1 MAATREQV
9 LEAYAA
15 NPLAEPNPSESAIQ
29 YWQNVGL
36 GSFDQTV
43 AAVRAADPRLAR
55 QIDEERPVQYTTGQ
69 GRIDNSGA
77 LPSPVTPTLFSA
89 PVEPAQTSA
98 PAKPLPKNFNSQG
111 TYLAFV
117 DNLKN
122 KEVDPLAAINSLNV
136 GPEFKQAITTI
147 YNQIVQQQKAGTSE
161 YWGTGTLASKEGAAA
176 EMALRLAEG
185 GAQSLTDIGTR
196 QVEFKGSTE
205 GEDYTTTSNEL
216 YSKST
221 GQPLNYNTNSGG
233 LKLNYDIQTLPDGT
247 VVPVATKRQSDW
259 MKFRENVLKP
269 GVAIALSTLGAPV
282 IGAAL
287 APGAGLAAQG
297 ALGGAIAGTGSAALT
312 GGDLLQGALLG
323 GAGGYLRGAAS
334 VPAQDSIYSLANGT
348 PNLDYMGGGQ
358 GLTSTGAANLPSM
371 NGAQGLQIL
380 AGVPSE
386 TLAGALST
394 FGGVNPAIIE
404 GMGLG
409 SGISYV
415 TPSGIV
421 TGNGTIIGGDV
432 ISELGR
438 NTGFNLPGWLNENVG
453 AGIGD
458 TLAQVNT
465 GVNSGLF
472 SGVTPPDSTS
482 TTTQKDVTTSGSS
495 TGLSPSQVASL
506 IKAGVGLVGAT
517 GAVSAATNAGGGT
530 GTPMQAPTQ
539 GVPTNDPNYYNQLQ
553 QYYNAYLPQTPRD
566 VVTPLQ
572 QWYNSSYGA

>member
-1 MAATREQV
+1 MAVTREQV
-9 LEAYAA
+9 LAAYAA
-15 NPLAEPNPSESAIQ
+15 NPFAEARPSEEAINF
-29 YWQNVGL
+29 WQNTGL

-43 AAVRAADPRLAR
+43 AAVRAENPALAA
-55 QIDEERPVQYTTGQ
+55 QIDAQRGNVAPAPAPTPAIAPAV
-69 GRIDNSGA
+69 A
-77 LPSPVTPTLFSA
+77 PAPTLFSA
-89 PVEPAQTSA
+89 PAE
-98 PAKPLPKNFNSQG
+98 PAKPLPENFNSSG

-147 YNQIVQQQKAGTSE
+147 YNEMVQQQKAGTNE
-161 YWGTGTLASKEGAAA
+161 YWGTGTLATKEGAAA

-185 GAQSLTDIGTR
+185 GATSLADITSQPVTR
-196 QVEFKGSTE
+196 TE
-205 GEDYTTTSNEL
+205 VDGEGGERTFTETQL
-216 YSKST
+216 VSKST
-221 GQPLNYNTNSGG
+221 GKPINYNTNSGG
-233 LKLNYDIQTLPDGT
+233 LKLNYNIQTLPDGT
-247 VVPVATKRQSDW
+247 VVPVATKRESDW
-259 MKFRENVLKP
+259 MKFREGVLKP

-371 NGAQGLQIL
+371 GGAQGLQIL

-432 ISELGR
+432 ISELGK

>member
-15 NPLAEPNPSESAIQ
+15 NPFAEARPSEEAIQ
-29 YWQNVGL
+29 FWQNTGL

-43 AAVRAADPRLAR
+43 AAVRAENPALAA
-55 QIDEERPVQYTTGQ
+55 QIDAQRGNVAPVV
-69 GRIDNSGA
+69 A
-77 LPSPVTPTLFSA
+77 PAPAPTLFSA
-89 PVEPAQTSA
+89 PAES
-98 PAKPLPKNFNSQG
+98 AKPLPENFNSSG

-147 YNQIVQQQKAGTSE
+147 YNEMVQQQKAGTNE
-161 YWGTGTLASKEGAAA
+161 YWGTGTLATKEGAAA

-185 GAQSLTDIGTR
+185 GATSLADITSQPVTR
-196 QVEFKGSTE
+196 TE
-205 GEDYTTTSNEL
+205 VDGEGGERTFTETQL
-216 YSKST
+216 VSKST
-221 GQPLNYNTNSGG
+221 GKPINYNTNSGG
-233 LKLNYDIQTLPDGT
+233 LKLNYNIQTLPDGT
-247 VVPVATKRQSDW
+247 VVPVATKRESDW
-259 MKFRENVLKP
+259 MKFREGVLKP

-371 NGAQGLQIL
+371 GGAQGLQIL

-495 TGLSPSQVASL
+495 TGLTPGQIANL

>member
-1 MAATREQV
+1 MALTIEQLYQQYAGRAPDPEGLAYWARDFGSTIDPREV
-9 LEAYAA
+9 E
-15 NPLAEPNPSESAIQ
+15 
-29 YWQNVGL
+29 V
-36 GSFDQTV
+36 FK
-43 AAVRAADPRLAR
+43 AAVAEARA
-55 QIDEERPVQYTTGQ
+55 Q
-69 GRIDNSGA
+69 GTEPA
-77 LPSPVTPTLFSA
+77 AQAA
-89 PVEPAQTSA
+89 PVVAPAAVPNYSGGLDLNAGGFQIPGTSA
-98 PAKPLPKNFNSQG
+98 PAPTVNDHRGKSYDTQQLLNLAKQIAPTLDANNLAGGVYSTNKGNIGFAFEDAEKVLGYAPTAAEQVVLDMARHLIDEGVTDLSQVQPADQNRRFG
-111 TYLAFV
+111 ATYTG
-117 DNLKN
+117 
-122 KEVDPLAAINSLNV
+122 E
-136 GPEFKQAITTI
+136 GGTI
-147 YNQIVQQQKAGTSE
+147 YEIQKDPVTGQVRTQT
-161 YWGTGTLASKEGAAA
+161 WGK
-176 EMALRLAEG
+176 
-185 GAQSLTDIGTR
+185 
-196 QVEFKGSTE
+196 
-205 GEDYTTTSNEL
+205 TTSDKGN
-216 YSKST
+216 
-221 GQPLNYNTNSGG
+221 
-233 LKLNYDIQTLPDGT
+233 I
-247 VVPVATKRQSDW
+247 VA
-259 MKFRENVLKP
+259 
-269 GVAIALSTLGAPV
+269 ALS
-282 IGAAL
+282 IGAGLLGVPLSLGSAL
-287 APGAGLAAQG
+287 APSLSTAAQG
-297 ALGGAIAGTGSAALT
+297 ALGGALLGGGSAALA
-312 GGDLLQGALLG
+312 GGNVLQGALLG
-323 GAGGYLRGAAS
+323 GAGGYLQGANAA
-334 VPAQDSIYSLANGT
+334 PTQDSIYSLANGT

-371 NGAQGLQIL
+371 GGAQGLQIL

-432 ISELGR
+432 ISELGK

-495 TGLSPSQVASL
+495 TGLTPGQIANL

-517 GAVSAATNAGGGT
+517 GAVSAATNAGGNT

>member
-1 MAATREQV
+1 MAVTREQV
-9 LEAYAA
+9 LAAYAA
-15 NPLAEPNPSESAIQ
+15 NPFAEARPSEEAINF
-29 YWQNVGL
+29 WQNTGL

-43 AAVRAADPRLAR
+43 AAVRAENPALAA
-55 QIDEERPVQYTTGQ
+55 QIDAQRGNVAPAT
-69 GRIDNSGA
+69 A
-77 LPSPVTPTLFSA
+77 PAPTLFSA
-89 PVEPAQTSA
+89 PAES
-98 PAKPLPKNFNSQG
+98 AKPLPENFNSSG

-147 YNQIVQQQKAGTSE
+147 YNEMVQQQKAGTNE
-161 YWGTGTLASKEGAAA
+161 YWGTGTLATKEGAAA

-185 GAQSLTDIGTR
+185 GATSLADITSQPVTR
-196 QVEFKGSTE
+196 TE
-205 GEDYTTTSNEL
+205 VDGEGGERTFTETQL
-216 YSKST
+216 VSKST
-221 GQPLNYNTNSGG
+221 GKPINYNTNSGG
-233 LKLNYDIQTLPDGT
+233 LKLNYNIQTLPDGT
-247 VVPVATKRQSDW
+247 VVPVATKRESDW
-259 MKFRENVLKP
+259 MKFREGVLKP

-371 NGAQGLQIL
+371 GGAQGLQIL
-380 AGVPSE
+380 GGLPSE
-386 TLAGALST
+386 TLAEALRT

-432 ISELGR
+432 ISELGK

-517 GAVSAATNAGGGT
+517 GAVNAATNAGGNT

>member
-1 MAATREQV
+1 MAVTREQV
-9 LEAYAA
+9 LAAYAA
-15 NPLAEPNPSESAIQ
+15 NPFAEARPSEEAINF
-29 YWQNVGL
+29 WQNAGL

-43 AAVRAADPRLAR
+43 AAVRAENPALAA
-55 QIDEERPVQYTTGQ
+55 QIDTQRGNVAPVV
-69 GRIDNSGA
+69 A
-77 LPSPVTPTLFSA
+77 PAPAPTLFSA
-89 PVEPAQTSA
+89 PAES
-98 PAKPLPKNFNSQG
+98 AKPLPENFNSSG

-147 YNQIVQQQKAGTSE
+147 YNQIVQQQKAGTNE
-161 YWGTGTLASKEGAAA
+161 FWGTGTLASKEGAAA

-185 GAQSLTDIGTR
+185 GAQSLTDIGSR
-196 QVEFKGSTE
+196 QVQRKEQDGEGGEMTVTE
-205 GEDYTTTSNEL
+205 NQL
-216 YSKST
+216 FSKTT
-221 GQPLNYNTNSGG
+221 GQPINYNTNSGG

-269 GVAIALSTLGAPV
+269 GVAVALSTLGAPI

-371 NGAQGLQIL
+371 GGAQGLQIL

-530 GTPMQAPTQ
+530 NAPMQAPTQ